1 MANHTVSALCSC
13 DDRTIQNFGN
23 SYPPE
28 CALRFQNLD
37 LAGLESGSF
46 TAVAGFVNSF
56 CDANCG
62 QPVVDLLYD
71 CNLPDFAT
79 ILVYACR
86 ENDNGNRCGAILQTL
101 ADTGE
106 LAAASCLPRT
116 VDCSPDCQNSLSN
129 YRAMTGCC
137 GNVTEIVNL
146 FATGVEVEINNATL
160 WDSCGLSVTGLCTRG
175 ALRGVGKALTVTK
188 VTFVGLAMLA
198 LVVVLLL

>member
-13 DDRTIQNFGN
+13 DDSTIQNFGN
-23 SYPPE
+23 SYPQE
-28 CALRFQNLD
+28 CALRFQSLD
-37 LAGLESGSF
+37 LVGLQAGDF

-62 QPVVDLLYD
+62 QPIVDLLYD

-86 ENDNGNRCGAILQTL
+86 ENDNGDRCGAILQTL
-101 ADTGE
+101 TVTGN
-106 LAAASCLPRT
+106 LAEDRCLPRT
-116 VDCSPDCQNSLSN
+116 ADCSTDCRNSLSD

-146 FATGVEVEINNATL
+146 FATGVEVEINNAAL

-175 ALRGVGKALTVTK
+175 ALRGAGKALTVTK